1 MNDKDEKVRTTAIGM
16 MGDLNIADEN
26 LAATVNPIFG
36 KGSVAE
42 QQQLLQVLGK
52 IKTPAVEKILA
63 DVLDQ
68 LISKKLS
75 SGITLEL
82 LEAIDSTKSTSLIA
96 KAATLKTGSSTDQY
110 AGTLYGGNARAGAG
124 YFFRNETGQC
134 VRCHSTGNEGG
145 KVGPNLGN
153 IGNIL
158 TREQILESLVDPSAR
173 LSPGFGS
180 VQVTLTDGSEASG
193 ILMHESEKEI
203 ELKTNDAEPL
213 KIAVSRISKRQNLPS
228 GMPPM
233 GMAMSKK
240 EIRDVIEF
248 LANQKK

>member
-1 MNDKDEKVRTTAIGM
+1 MGQGVDHQLGRLAGSARRQRDGHRHRADARGRRDLAHRRLVEMHLDIGGQHDLRTTGALDRDRELAERPGDALGRLVDGVVEIAAQECCPDLARPAADQHLAGERQRIDPGDQPGLQGAGGLVRAEGERLLLDAVGDAQRAHDAAGVEG
-16 MGDLNIADEN
+16 GDLG
-26 LAATVNPIFG
+26 LAG
-36 KGSVAE
+36 AE
-42 QQQLLQVLGK
+42 RCQLLGCE
-52 IKTPAVEKILA
+52 P
-63 DVLDQ
+63 
-68 LISKKLS
+68 
-75 SGITLEL
+75 G
-82 LEAIDSTKSTSLIA
+82 
-96 KAATLKTGSSTDQY
+96 
-110 AGTLYGGNARAGAG
+110 
-124 YFFRNETGQC
+124 
-134 VRCHSTGNEGG
+134 
-145 KVGPNLGN
+145 
-153 IGNIL
+153 
-158 TREQILESLVDPSAR
+158 

-180 VQVTLTDGSEASG
+180 VKVTLTDGSEASG